1 MMGDTERLILEMIH
15 FFSGDIKR
23 IQHFMKVYAFS
34 ETIGKLEK
42 LDKDTYFTLC
52 AAAIVHDAGI
62 KIAEEKYGAGNC
74 GGKLQEELGPAPA
87 QEMLIKAG
95 FDEKTTERVCFLV
108 AHHHTYKGVDGIDWQ
123 ILLEADFIVNACED
137 GLSRTAVENAKKS
150 FFRTESGI
158 KLLDEIFG
166 HY

>member
-1 MMGDTERLILEMIH
+1 MGDTDKLILETIN

-23 IQHFMKVYAFS
+23 IQHFIKVYAFS
-34 ETIGKLEK
+34 GTIGKLEK

-52 AAAIVHDAGI
+52 AAAIVHDVGI
-62 KIAEEKYGAGNC
+62 KIAEEKYGAGIC

-87 QEMLIKAG
+87 RELLEKAG
-95 FDEKTTERVCFLV
+95 FDEKTAARVCFLV
-108 AHHHTYKGVDGIDWQ
+108 AHHHTYENIDGMDWQ

-137 GLSRTAVENAKKS
+137 GLSPAAVEKARNG

-166 HY
+166 HNQ